1 MWQNPYLVGPHYN
14 RSWGSAHP
22 SRRRQWLLPTEPN
35 CSCNCSPSISSGCIS
50 FILSLVPHRAD
61 ADEILQETNLVLW
74 RKFEQFRPGS
84 DFRAWAFQVAYN
96 KVKAFRERRGRD
108 RLRFG
113 REVMDRLAAVAAATA
128 DDLPASQDALQEC
141 KEQLSQPDR
150 DLIERR
156 YEPGATVASVAAEV
170 GRSVAAVYKAVVRIR
185 RALFECIQRSL
196 KRDEKGGQAPLA
208 GTALRVLRTKGAC
221 PPFSSKREERK

>member
-1 MWQNPYLVGPHYN
+1 MPTPDRAELFVQLVTQYQQRVYL
-14 RSWGSAHP
+14 
-22 SRRRQWLLPTEPN
+22 
-35 CSCNCSPSISSGCIS
+35 

-74 RKFEQFRPGS
+74 RKFDEFEIGS

-96 KVKAFRERRGRD
+96 KIKAFQERHGRQ

-113 REVMDRLAAVAAATA
+113 PSAMDRLAAVASSMPDCAPAA
-128 DDLPASQDALQEC
+128 LEALDVCKQE
-141 KEQLSQPDR
+141 LSLQDR

-156 YEPGATVASVAAEV
+156 YQPGATVASVAADV

-185 RALFECIQRSL
+185 RVLHECI
-196 KRDEKGGQAPLA
+196 E
-208 GTALRVLRTKGAC
+208 RTIR
-221 PPFSSKREERK
+221 REQHP